1 MTSPPFHLCLLA
13 GMCISSAFTQEEKP
27 ASTPPK
33 SESSKTQFQRTQTPQ
48 PSPEMQTLLSALSGT
63 WSMTVEYESSESR
76 PKGDLGRGEVVFH
89 PGPGGLSLI
98 EDEHSKNATGE
109 MFGLSVTWWDEN
121 AKGFR
126 AVWCD
131 NSLPTGCIVMS
142 KLANW
147 EGDRFVL
154 GDEFERNGK
163 KYTFKEIVFDITANT
178 YTQALYQGESGSEL
192 RQLLTIRA
200 TKVPAVTSPVS
211 KSAQQLSTLNMPGP
225 KVQNLML
232 GTWSIKIKDEPSKEM
247 PQGGTG
253 EGTQVWRPGP
263 GGRSIIEEEHW
274 RNPPGEFDGFSV
286 GWWDAKAEGQRF
298 VWCANDVPEGC
309 VVPKNVA
316 KWEGE
321 RLVFTE
327 EREEAG
333 KKITH
338 GEIFSDIAP
347 NSFTQILQEGEPG
360 HELKPTVTIRA
371 TRVMEPFL
379 KPTSTSSPEA
389 ELHAAMAERLK
400 ASIEGDTEKIE
411 SLTAD
416 EYVQTDIFGYVQDKS
431 AWLNE
436 YFRPLAGLIKAGKF
450 RWEVYD
456 ERDVR
461 IRMLGDT
468 AVVIGSMTLKGTG
481 AKPAGHT
488 WEAAPQSSVGANL
501 RFTRV
506 WINRNGRW
514 FLAAVHNARLLEQGN
529 K

>member
-1 MTSPPFHLCLLA
+1 
-13 GMCISSAFTQEEKP
+13 
-27 ASTPPK
+27 
-33 SESSKTQFQRTQTPQ
+33 
-48 PSPEMQTLLSALSGT
+48 
-63 WSMTVEYESSESR
+63 
-76 PKGDLGRGEVVFH
+76 
-89 PGPGGLSLI
+89 
-98 EDEHSKNATGE
+98 
-109 MFGLSVTWWDEN
+109 
-121 AKGFR
+121 
-126 AVWCD
+126 
-131 NSLPTGCIVMS
+131 
-142 KLANW
+142 
-147 EGDRFVL
+147 
-154 GDEFERNGK
+154 
-163 KYTFKEIVFDITANT
+163 
-178 YTQALYQGESGSEL
+178 
-192 RQLLTIRA
+192 
-200 TKVPAVTSPVS
+200 
-211 KSAQQLSTLNMPGP
+211 
-225 KVQNLML
+225 
-232 GTWSIKIKDEPSKEM
+232 M

-263 GGRSIIEEEHW
+263 GDRSIIEEEHW

-333 KKITH
+333 KKIAH

-468 AVVIGSMTLKGTG
+468 AVVIGSMTLKGSG

-488 WEAAPQSSVGANL
+488 WEASPQSSVGANL

-514 FLAAVHNARLLEQGN
+514 FLAAVHNAGLLEQGN